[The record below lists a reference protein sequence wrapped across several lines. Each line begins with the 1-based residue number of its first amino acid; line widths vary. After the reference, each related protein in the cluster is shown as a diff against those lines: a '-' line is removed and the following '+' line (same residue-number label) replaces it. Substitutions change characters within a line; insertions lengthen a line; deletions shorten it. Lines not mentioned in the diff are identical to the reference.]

1 MADPIIRLKRSAVA
15 GKRPTLANLPLGE
28 VALNTYDGRLFVRQD
43 TGGVGIATTIRAVNP
58 WSENFQSGGEHSI
71 YYDGGDVGIGTQI
84 PTSTLDVNGTVKATS
99 FVGDGSGI
107 TGLVH
112 SQVTGVITGLI
123 VKEEGS
129 VVGTAGS
136 VAHLNFVSPNLTVTA
151 SGVGATLTLTNDP
164 TFSSLDVTGISTISG
179 FEFNSGIITATSAVG
194 VVTYYGDGSNLTG
207 VTAGGS
213 TVRTVNRYVATQ
225 DQTLFPSSGSI
236 SYDIGFV
243 DVYLNGGRLDS
254 TEFTATNGTTVT
266 LTTGAS
272 VDDVI
277 ELIAFTNVGL
287 STASVFGDKTPE
299 LGGDL
304 DLNNFDITGT
314 GNINITGVITA
325 TSFVGNGS
333 SITGITFDQLSDVT
347 FTNLGQHDIAVYHDG
362 EGWLNDPGASRVVQE
377 VRNVTG
383 FAITQAYPV
392 YETGYN
398 QGNERVTIDVAN
410 AGIPTAMPALGIIH
424 DADLGN
430 NSNGYVIISG
440 IADRIDTSVFSEG
453 DELYVAVGGGL
464 TNTRPTGATALIQ
477 KIGTVL
483 RSHASTGSILV
494 QGA

>member
-1 MADPIIRLKRSAVA
+1 MADPLIRIKRSSVPS
-15 GKRPTLANLPLGE
+15 KRPTLANLELGE
-28 VALNTYDGRLFVRQD
+28 IALNTYDGYLFARRD
-43 TGGVGIATTIRAVNP
+43 TGGVGIATTITNLTP
-58 WSENFQSGGEHSI
+58 WHESYGGGKIS
-71 YYDGGDVGIGTQI
+71 YDGFIGIGTDDPQYD
-84 PTSTLDVNGTVKATS
+84 LDVDGDIRLTGNLYGNNANFTGILTAS
-99 FVGDGSGI
+99 SLVGDGSGI

-207 VTAGGS
+207 IIADGS
-213 TVRTVNRYVATQ
+213 TLRTVNRYVATQ

-254 TEFTATNGTTVT
+254 TEFTATDGTTVT

-272 VDDVI
+272 VDDVVEI
-277 ELIAFTNVGL
+277 IAFTNVGL

-333 SITGITFDQLSDVT
+333 SITGI
-347 FTNLGQHDIAVYHDG
+347 
-362 EGWLNDPGASRVVQE
+362 
-377 VRNVTG
+377 
-383 FAITQAYPV
+383 
-392 YETGYN
+392 
-398 QGNERVTIDVAN
+398 
-410 AGIPTAMPALGIIH
+410 
-424 DADLGN
+424 
-430 NSNGYVIISG
+430 
-440 IADRIDTSVFSEG
+440 
-453 DELYVAVGGGL
+453 
-464 TNTRPTGATALIQ
+464 
-477 KIGTVL
+477 
-483 RSHASTGSILV
+483 
-494 QGA
+494 